1 MMVVAENN
9 PKLHLDA
16 DYCKCVPSAFVLPL
30 AAVYV
35 RGSSTT
41 CDRAFALEPRIGFH
55 FTVKVVSRGFLI
67 WPWWPFFQS
76 LQRAIE
82 RQVADRKRP
91 DQYSSF
97 H

>member
-35 RGSSTT
+35 RRGSLLLEVIAHLLLNRGS
-41 CDRAFALEPRIGFH
+41 AFILPS
-55 FTVKVVSRGFLI
+55 K
-67 WPWWPFFQS
+67 
-76 LQRAIE
+76 
-82 RQVADRKRP
+82 
-91 DQYSSF
+91 SSHGAF
-97 H
+97 

>member
-1 MMVVAENN
+1 MC
-9 PKLHLDA
+9 PKRVRPPSCRRL
-16 DYCKCVPSAFVLPL
+16 CKKGLFAF
-30 AAVYV
+30 
-35 RGSSTT
+35 S
-41 CDRAFALEPRIGFH
+41 DRAFALEPRIGFH

-91 DQYSSF
+91 DQYTSF